1 MLRHTSSRLTSS
13 VEEGSSSIDFTA
25 PAGRRSID
33 YTGPG
38 KASRR
43 SIDRDEPDVYQPY
56 VQAVLQRSTSVSSP
70 RFGRPLTPLTPT
82 ALHAEAAGALMQ
94 PAAVPG
100 QEPQRLG
107 QDQFAAQQQLLQG
120 FAVFVPPVVPLE
132 PSEGMVGTFG
142 VQEYAAG
149 HDLAE
154 EDLFDED
161 GLASESLLR
170 QLMGP
175 SSTQRGGE
183 FDDHFSGYLHP
194 APAETAAQTQSMQ
207 ETVDQYRQQ
216 LAMLQQWSQ
225 QQQS

>member
-13 VEEGSSSIDFTA
+13 VKEGSSSIDFTV

-33 YTGPG
+33 STGPG

-43 SIDRDEPDVYQPY
+43 SIDREEPDVYQPY

-70 RFGRPLTPLTPT
+70 RFGRPLTSLTPT

-94 PAAVPG
+94 PAALPG
-100 QEPQRLG
+100 QELQLLG

-120 FAVFVPPVVPLE
+120 FAVFVPPAVPLE
-132 PSEGMVGTFG
+132 QPEGIVDTFG
-142 VQEYAAG
+142 VQEYAG

-175 SSTQRGGE
+175 SSTQGGGD

-194 APAETAAQTQSMQ
+194 APAEIAAQTQSMQ

-216 LAMLQQWSQ
+216 LAMLQQRSQ
-225 QQQS
+225 QQS